1 MSQDKNKEYKE
12 IGEKLKILLKLDK
25 NPVAIKLFESID
37 EVDKILPKHEDKARH
52 CQMVYEAASEG
63 SSFYATLDEQECLV
77 GASVLGLS
85 DNKVKVASIETPMK
99 AIAYAPLQKANF
111 DVDVIILYT
120 TVMQAFDFTTIY
132 RQATKKRFEADFAAT
147 QALCSEAVVIP
158 YQNKKPNMSL
168 GCKGSRSYTGFKPDE
183 VVIALTVEDAEEI
196 MNYI

>member
-85 DNKVKVASIETPMK
+85 DNKVKVASIETPRK

-111 DVDVIILYT
+111 
-120 TVMQAFDFTTIY
+120 TTIY
-132 RQATKKRFEADFAAT
+132 RQATGKRFEADFAAT

>member
-85 DNKVKVASIETPMK
+85 IETPMK

-132 RQATKKRFEADFAAT
+132 RQATGKRFEADFAAT
-147 QALCSEAVVIP
+147 QALCSEAVVIQ

>member
-99 AIAYAPLQKANF
+99 AIAYA
-111 DVDVIILYT
+111 
-120 TVMQAFDFTTIY
+120 
-132 RQATKKRFEADFAAT
+132 DFAAT

>member
-1 MSQDKNKEYKE
+1 
-12 IGEKLKILLKLDK
+12 
-25 NPVAIKLFESID
+25 
-37 EVDKILPKHEDKARH
+37 
-52 CQMVYEAASEG
+52 
-63 SSFYATLDEQECLV
+63 
-77 GASVLGLS
+77 
-85 DNKVKVASIETPMK
+85 MK

-132 RQATKKRFEADFAAT
+132 RQATGKRFEADFAAT